1 MKQIA
6 GIAIVTIMLVGC
18 SNRVAPKR
26 TTFAAPEALIVAK
39 AGPSDVYPE
48 VQLTPGVTNPNVTQ
62 ANIQETICKSGWTA
76 TVRPPAS
83 YTNNLKKEGITQY
96 GYDDS
101 KLADYE
107 EDHFIPL
114 EIGGNPKD
122 PGNLWPE
129 PYDTKVSGKTIG
141 AHQKDKVEDLLKKQV
156 CDGTITLKEAQ
167 DQMTG
172 DWYKIYLAHFESR

>member
-62 ANIQETICKSGWTA
+62 ANT
-76 TVRPPAS
+76 
-83 YTNNLKKEGITQY
+83 
-96 GYDDS
+96 DFM
-101 KLADYE
+101 
-107 EDHFIPL
+107 H
-114 EIGGNPKD
+114 
-122 PGNLWPE
+122 
-129 PYDTKVSGKTIG
+129 
-141 AHQKDKVEDLLKKQV
+141 
-156 CDGTITLKEAQ
+156 DG
-167 DQMTG
+167 
-172 DWYKIYLAHFESR
+172 IYLLRSFAFA